1 MRTKA
6 AIINLVT
13 DLLPQIV
20 IAILG
25 IIKIKV
31 FISILGNDQVGLYQ
45 LYTQILSYLVLVEGG
60 MGTAVL
66 FRLYKPIAEK
76 DQAKI
81 NSIMLA
87 AKRVFKLITL
97 FILILGVIIA
107 FNVGF
112 FLKEQIFE
120 QSYLIITFLLFL
132 LSQILMYLVIPE
144 RQMFDADQKKY
155 IPNLIYQ
162 TFNIIASI
170 AEILIVILG
179 GSLLQVIIT
188 ILVVNTLSNFL
199 LFIIHK
205 KYYGKI
211 NKKVKPDYTMVKD
224 VKHLFINTIGLL
236 IGNNID
242 VLIISKFIGL
252 SSVVVYTS
260 YNYICSTLIK
270 MIEKITGATM
280 SGIASVIIES
290 KKKAYDIFLDF
301 NSMIFYIATVI
312 AIPLIYALNPFIR
325 IFYEGD
331 VHTNKIISL
340 LFVAILFYQ
349 IIKIPLR
356 TYTFAAG
363 EFAKV
368 KKYVIIECIVNLTL
382 SLILVHYLGI
392 AGVLIGTLI
401 SLITSDYIPKSKI
414 IIKKILNESGK
425 EYHIKNLKF
434 IILTL
439 VLGVIVYFIP
449 ANYNNL
455 ILWFVSSFAIFIT
468 NLIIV
473 TIYYKLIKELNFI
486 KRFDLR
492 KLFKRRKI

>member
-13 DLLPQIV
+13 DLFPQVI

-25 IIKIKV
+25 IIKIKI
-31 FISILGNDQVGLYQ
+31 FINILGNNQVGLYQ

-76 DQAKI
+76 NQEKVD
-81 NSIMLA
+81 SIMLA
-87 AKRVFKLITL
+87 AKRVFKIITL
-97 FILILGVIIA
+97 LILALGTIIA
-107 FNVGF
+107 FNIGF

-132 LSQILMYLVIPE
+132 FSQLLMYLVIPE
-144 RQMFDADQKKY
+144 RQMFDANQKKY

-162 TFNIIASI
+162 IFNIIVSI
-170 AEILIVILG
+170 IEILVVVLG

-188 ILVVNTLSNFL
+188 ILVTNTLSNIIL
-199 LFIIHK
+199 LIVYR

-211 NKKVKPDYTMVKD
+211 NKKTKPDYTMVKD
-224 VKHLFINTIGLL
+224 VKHLFVNTIGLL

-290 KKKAYDIFLDF
+290 KKKAYNIFLDF
-301 NSMIFYIATVI
+301 NSMIFYIATII

-325 IFYEGD
+325 IFYEGN
-331 VHTNKIISL
+331 VHTSKIISL
-340 LFVAILFYQ
+340 FFVLILFYQ

-368 KKYVIIECIVNLTL
+368 KKYVIIECIINLTL
-382 SLILVHYLGI
+382 SLILVHYIGI
-392 AGVLIGTLI
+392 IGVLIGTLV
-401 SLITSDYIPKSKI
+401 SLVTSDYIPKSRI
-414 IIKKILNESGK
+414 IIKEILNEKQS

-434 IILTL
+434 IIL
-439 VLGVIVYFIP
+439 VLILGTITFFIP
-449 ANYNNL
+449 SNYNNL
-455 ILWFVSSFAIFIT
+455 IIWFVASSTTFIL
-468 NLIIV
+468 NLVIV

-486 KRFDLR
+486 KRFNL
-492 KLFKRRKI
+492 KKMFKRR